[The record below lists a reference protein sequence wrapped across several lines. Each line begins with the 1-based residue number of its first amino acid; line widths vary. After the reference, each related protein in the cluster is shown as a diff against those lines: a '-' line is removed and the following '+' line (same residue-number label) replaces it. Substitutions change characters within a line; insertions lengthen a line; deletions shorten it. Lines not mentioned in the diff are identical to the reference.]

1 MSDWNADRYH
11 ELSSPQQAWGR
22 RVLDRLHLTGVERVL
37 DLGCGTGR
45 LTFEL
50 AGRLPGGSVV
60 GADRSTAMLE
70 TAARWLGDHA
80 PRVRLVQVD
89 GSALPFSRV
98 FDAIFSTATFHWIPD
113 HAALFR
119 SLVAAL
125 KPGGRLVAQCGGG
138 ANLAGLYGHADA
150 VARRPFFA
158 QYFADWRPPGNFA
171 DVESTR
177 RRMLLAGFVDVKVW
191 LESAPTTFKTA
202 ADYRDFVTTVC
213 LRQHLSRIPSAD
225 RSAFLRDVTMLAAA
239 DDPPFTLDYWRLNLD
254 AIRPAA

>member
-1 MSDWNADRYH
+1 M
-11 ELSSPQQAWGR
+11 
-22 RVLDRLHLTGVERVL
+22 LDRLSLTGGERVL

-45 LTFEL
+45 LTSVL
-50 AGRLPGGSVV
+50 AGRLAGGRVV

-70 TAARWLGDHA
+70 TAARWLGEHA

-89 GSALPFSRV
+89 GAALPFSRA

-138 ANLAGLYGHADA
+138 ANLARLYGHADA
-150 VARRPFFA
+150 VARRPFLA
-158 QYFADWRPPGNFA
+158 QYFSDWVPPGNYA
-171 DVESTR
+171 DVESTQ
-177 RRMLLAGFVDVKVW
+177 RRMRLAGLVDIKVW
-191 LESAPTTFKTA
+191 IEAAPTTFTTIA
-202 ADYRDFVTTVC
+202 EYRDFVATVC
-213 LRQHLSRIPSAD
+213 LRQHLSRIPAAD
-225 RSAFLRDVTMLAAA
+225 RSAFLREVAILAAA

-254 AIRPAA
+254 ATRPPA